1 MTPPKMKVV
10 VGLSGGVDSAIA
22 AARLKAQDCEVTGL
36 FMKNWEED
44 DDAEYCAAREDLA
57 MAEQVVEAL
66 DIPLKTVNFAHE
78 YWERVFAIF
87 LREYEAGRTPN
98 PDVLCNR
105 EIKFKEFLSYAQHLG
120 SDYIATGHYARVEKA
135 NGLCRLLKAVDHS
148 KDQSYFLH
156 TLDQK
161 ALSPTLFPLGEALK
175 KDIRAEASALGLPN
189 ASRKDSTGICFI
201 GERRF
206 SDFLSRYLPAKPGEM
221 RTPEGKPVGEH
232 QGLWFYTLGQR
243 HGLDIGGPGEAWYVC
258 AKDVETNVLT
268 VVQGHDHPALMRQSA
283 RVEDMHWVGKL
294 PEALP
299 LRCCAKTRYRQEDQ
313 DCLVYGRE
321 GDTLL
326 VEFEEPQRAPTPGQS
341 LVLYQ
346 GDEVLGGGIIGTTHP
361 VGSSESQ

>member
-1 MTPPKMKVV
+1 MTLPKMKVV

-22 AARLKAQDCEVTGL
+22 AARLKAQGCEVTGL

-57 MAEQVVEAL
+57 MAERVVEAL

-78 YWERVFAIF
+78 YWDRVFAIF

-120 SDYIATGHYARVEKA
+120 SDFIATGHYARVKKE

-161 ALSPTLFPLGEALK
+161 ALSPTLFPLGEARK
-175 KDIRAEASALGLPN
+175 TDIRAEASALGLPN
-189 ASRKDSTGICFI
+189 AFRKDSTGICFI

-206 SDFLSRYLPAKPGEM
+206 SDFLSRYLPNKPGEM

-258 AKDVETNVLT
+258 AKNVETNVLT
-268 VVQGHDHPALMRQSA
+268 VVQGHNHPDLMRQSA
-283 RVEDMHWVGKL
+283 MVEGMHWVGNI

-313 DCLVYGRE
+313 NCLVHERE
-321 GDTLL
+321 GNTLP
-326 VEFEEPQRAPTPGQS
+326 VEFEAPQRAPTPGQS

-361 VGSSESQ
+361 VSSPES

>member
-1 MTPPKMKVV
+1 MTPRNQKVV

-22 AARLKAQDCEVTGL
+22 AARLKAQGWEVTAL

-57 MAEQVVEAL
+57 MAERVAEAL
-66 DIPLKTVNFAHE
+66 DIPLRTVNFAHE

-120 SDYIATGHYARVEKA
+120 SDYIATGHYARVEKV
-135 NGLCRLLKAVDHS
+135 GGTCRLLKAHDRS

-156 TLDQK
+156 TLNQR
-161 ALSPTLFPLGEALK
+161 ALSPTLFPLGEAQK
-175 KDIRAEASALGLPN
+175 KDIRTEADALGLPN
-189 ASRKDSTGICFI
+189 AERKDSTGICFI

-206 SDFLSRYLPAKPGEM
+206 ADFLARYLPPKPGRM
-221 RTPEGKPVGEH
+221 CTPDGVPVGEH

-243 HGLDIGGPGEAWYVC
+243 QGLDIGGPGEAWYVS
-258 AKDVETNVLT
+258 AKNIQTNVLT
-268 VVQGHDHPALMRQSA
+268 VVQGHDHPTLMRRSVV
-283 RVEDMHWVGKL
+283 VEDMHWVGDA
-294 PEALP
+294 PNASP
-299 LRCCAKTRYRQEDQ
+299 IHCCAKTRYRQTDQ
-313 DCLVYGRE
+313 NCEVHLQS
-321 GDTLL
+321 GDTVL

-361 VGSSESQ
+361 TDCT

>member
-1 MTPPKMKVV
+1 MTPRKQKVV

-22 AARLKAQDCEVTGL
+22 AARLKAQGWDVTAL

-66 DIPLKTVNFAHE
+66 DIPLRTVNFAHE

-105 EIKFKEFLSYAQHLG
+105 EIKFKEFLSYAHQLG
-120 SDYIATGHYARVEKA
+120 SDYIATGHYARVEKV
-135 NGLCRLLKAVDHS
+135 GGGFRLLKAHDHS

-156 TLDQK
+156 TLDQR
-161 ALSPTLFPLGEALK
+161 ALSPTLFPLGEAQK
-175 KDIRAEASALGLPN
+175 KDIRAEANTLGLAN
-189 ASRKDSTGICFI
+189 ADRKDSTGICFI

-206 SDFLSRYLPAKPGEM
+206 ADFLAQYLPPKPGRM
-221 RTPEGKPVGEH
+221 CTPDGESVGEH

-243 HGLDIGGPGEAWYVC
+243 HGLDIGGPGEAWYVS
-258 AKDVETNVLT
+258 AKNIRTNVLT
-268 VVQGHDHPALMRQSA
+268 VVQGHDHPELMRRSVVA
-283 RVEDMHWVGKL
+283 KGMHWVSDAPNTSL
-294 PEALP
+294 IH
-299 LRCCAKTRYRQEDQ
+299 CCAKTRYRQTDQ
-313 DCLVYGRE
+313 PCVVHIQAKNAV
-321 GDTLL
+321 L
-326 VEFEEPQRAPTPGQS
+326 VEFDEPQRAPTPGQS

-346 GDEVLGGGIIGTTHP
+346 GDQVLGGGIISTTHSAE
-361 VGSSESQ
+361 GS